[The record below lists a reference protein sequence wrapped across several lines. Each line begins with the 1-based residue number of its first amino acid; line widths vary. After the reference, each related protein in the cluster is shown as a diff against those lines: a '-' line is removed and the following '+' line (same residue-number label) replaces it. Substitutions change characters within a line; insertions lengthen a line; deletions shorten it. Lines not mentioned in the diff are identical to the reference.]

1 MARVVDADVVVGVS
15 FVDIGMQGG
24 TDTHVLS
31 CFFFRATVMHVMI
44 GLNGV
49 RLLALMCL
57 GCPSLPLTFSFCAYL
72 V

>member
-31 CFFFRATVMHVMI
+31 WFFFSSGDCDDRI
-44 GLNGV
+44 E
-49 RLLALMCL
+49 
-57 GCPSLPLTFSFCAYL
+57 
-72 V
+72 